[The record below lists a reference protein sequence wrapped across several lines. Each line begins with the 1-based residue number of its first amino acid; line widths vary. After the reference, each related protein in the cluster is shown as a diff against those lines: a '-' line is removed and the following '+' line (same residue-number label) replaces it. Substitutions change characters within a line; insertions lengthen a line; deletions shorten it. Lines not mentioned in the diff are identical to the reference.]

1 VTGNELLNAQVG
13 EAHARFQEQRR
24 VGAPNLQLKI
34 DIVDVGNEGSGT
46 NGIAEHLKPL
56 DDCGNLQS
64 LYSGDGNLSTDFA
77 GVAHTVIAAV
87 PAADRAPGSLELVR
101 RFVNTADLP
110 NGPDTLQVLD
120 QARAWCLSYGLA
132 PPRDE
137 QHVALLRDFRE
148 TLRDLL
154 FANNGEGDAPAGW
167 ERMRP
172 FLASTRLGLSVNPT
186 HGLELTPEDKGP
198 IASLLAIVYE
208 SQLLGTWPRL
218 RACRKASCR
227 FAYYD
232 HTKNA
237 SRAWCSM
244 ATCGNQA
251 KAQRRR
257 QREQLRRPL

>member
-1 VTGNELLNAQVG
+1 LDAQVRK
-13 EAHARFQEQRR
+13 AHARLHEQSG
-24 VGAPNLQLKI
+24 VGAQNLQLQI
-34 DIVDVGNEGSGT
+34 DILDVGNEWSGT
-46 NGIAEHLKPL
+46 NGIAKHLKPL
-56 DDCGNLQS
+56 DDYGNLQS

-77 GVAHTVIAAV
+77 GVAHPVNVV

-101 RFVNTADLP
+101 RFVNTVDLP
-110 NGPDTLQVLD
+110 SGPDAVGALD

-137 QHVALLRDFRE
+137 QHVALLHDFRE
-148 TLRDLL
+148 TLRELL

-251 KAQRRR
+251 KARRRR